1 MNLALRMLAALVVGL
16 GGGILATTAQ
26 WIGTDTILA
35 VARPVGSLWL
45 DGLTMT
51 IVPLVFGL
59 IVTGIYGAAREAS
72 ASRLATRSLL
82 WFAILLIIAS
92 ALGAAIAETI
102 LHFWP
107 IAGSAALIDA
117 APVPVDQAGAVVSH
131 WYDGIVPS
139 NIVRAAADTAVVP
152 LVVFALLFGLAL
164 SRIEAVLAEAML
176 AVVRALVEAMLVIV
190 HWILWLAPIGIAALA
205 FAAGVQM
212 GSAAAGALGL
222 YMVVASAACL
232 AATAMAYVAAA
243 TAGAMSPIRFA
254 RAALPAQSVALGTQ
268 SSLAT
273 LPVMFDSAERIG
285 ASPQAAG
292 VVLPLA
298 VSLFRAASA
307 AANVAVA
314 VYLAH
319 LHGIELTIPMLLLG
333 VLIAVPVSLAAVGV
347 AAQVSFV
354 ATIAPICVA
363 LDIPIVALPLLMAV
377 ESIPDLF
384 RTLGNVTAD
393 LTVVRIV
400 GRSGGQT
407 PQITAES

>member
-1 MNLALRMLAALVVGL
+1 MNLALRMLAALVIGL
-16 GGGILATTAQ
+16 GGGILASVTQ
-26 WIGTDTILA
+26 WSGAGFVLS

-59 IVTGIYGAAREAS
+59 IVTGINGAAREAS
-72 ASRLATRSLL
+72 ASRLATRSIA
-82 WFAILLIIAS
+82 WFAILLTIAC
-92 ALGAAIAETI
+92 ALGAAIATLI

-107 IAGSAALIDA
+107 IAGSAALLQVA
-117 APVPVDQAGAVVSH
+117 PAPVEQAAVATT
-131 WYDGIVPS
+131 WYDAIIPD
-139 NIVRAAADTAVVP
+139 NIVRAAAETAVVP
-152 LVVFALLFGLAL
+152 IVVFALLFGLAL
-164 SRIEAVLAEAML
+164 SRIEVRLADAML
-176 AVVRALVEAMLVIV
+176 AVVAALVETMLVIV

-205 FAAGVQM
+205 FVAGIQM
-212 GSAAAGALGL
+212 GSAAASALGL
-222 YMVVASAACL
+222 YIVVASAACL
-232 AATAMAYVAAA
+232 GAAVMAYVVAA
-243 TAGAMSPIRFA
+243 TVGGISPFRFA

-273 LPVMFDSAERIG
+273 LPVMIDGAAAIG

-307 AANVAVA
+307 AANVSVA

-319 LHGIELTIPMLLLG
+319 LHGIELTLPMLALG
-333 VLIAVPVSLAAVGV
+333 VLVAVPVSLAAVGV
-347 AAQVSFV
+347 AAQVSYV

-393 LTVVRIV
+393 LAVVRIV
-400 GRSGGQT
+400 GRSADEN
-407 PQITAES
+407 PRITAES

>member
-1 MNLALRMLAALVVGL
+1 MSLALRMLAALVAGL
-16 GGGILATTAQ
+16 GGGILAGTVG
-26 WIGTDTILA
+26 WDGTDFILS
-35 VARPVGSLWL
+35 VARPLGSLWL

-59 IVTGIYGAAREAS
+59 IVTGIYAAAREAS
-72 ASRLATRSLL
+72 ASRLATRSIM
-82 WFAILLIIAS
+82 WFAILLTVAC
-92 ALGAAIAETI
+92 ALGAAIATAI
-102 LHFWP
+102 LRLWP
-107 IAGSAALIDA
+107 SVGGASLLSA
-117 APVPVDQAGAVVSH
+117 VPVSVNTTADPSN
-131 WYDGIVPS
+131 WYDGIIAD
-139 NIVRAAADTAVVP
+139 NIVRAAAETAVVP

-164 SRIEAVLAEAML
+164 SRIERAPAEAML
-176 AVVRALVEAMLVIV
+176 TVVKALVDTMLVIV
-190 HWILWLAPIGIAALA
+190 HWILWLAPLGIAALA
-205 FAAGVQM
+205 FTAGVQM
-212 GSAAAGALGL
+212 GSAAASALGQ
-222 YMVVASAACL
+222 YIVVASAACL
-232 AATAMAYVAAA
+232 GATFMAYVAAII
-243 TAGAMSPIRFA
+243 AGGISPTRFA

-273 LPVMFDSAERIG
+273 LPIIFDGAAKIG
-285 ASPQAAG
+285 ESPQADG

-319 LHGIELTIPMLLLG
+319 LHGVQLTMPALLLG
-333 VLIAVPVSLAAVGV
+333 VLVAVPVSLAAVGV

-363 LDIPIVALPLLMAV
+363 LDVPIVALPLLMAV

-393 LTVVRIV
+393 LAVVRIV
-400 GRSGGQT
+400 GRSNGEEPG
-407 PQITAES
+407 TAADS